1 MRITV
6 TAFEPFGGLK
16 TNSSFIA
23 LSQLDGDIDKII
35 LPVSYPDAYI
45 HLKNNL
51 KESNFII
58 MLGMAASRNIIT
70 IEERAKNILEF
81 KIPDNSGQVLSNKK
95 IDDTIEEYLYSQIN
109 IDELINYLDTNL
121 VTKSTDAGTFICNY
135 LYFSVLKDYSIPS
148 IFIHIPNYQTK
159 EEFEILHNILNK
171 IINHIKGVLLW
182 KK

>member
-23 LSQLDGDIDKII
+23 LSQLDDDIDKII

-81 KIPDNSGQVLSNKK
+81 KIPDNSGQVLSNKM
-95 IDDTIEEYLYSQIN
+95 IDDNIE
-109 IDELINYLDTNL
+109 
-121 VTKSTDAGTFICNY
+121 
-135 LYFSVLKDYSIPS
+135 
-148 IFIHIPNYQTK
+148 
-159 EEFEILHNILNK
+159 
-171 IINHIKGVLLW
+171 
-182 KK
+182 